1 MTFDPIFIIGTER
14 SGSNL
19 LRLILNAHSE
29 IAVPHPPHVMSYF
42 GPLEKYYG
50 NLSRELNFRRLV
62 RDVITH
68 LRSHIHPW
76 EVDIDEE
83 TLVRTASPRDLFGI
97 YVALYEQF
105 MKAMGKQ
112 HWGCKS
118 TFMIH
123 HVKRILACY
132 PGAKLIWLV
141 RDPRD
146 VALSSRFSVFNP
158 YHPYYTAQLWARQQ
172 ELGLELEAT
181 CRPAN
186 LLRVHYEA
194 LITKPQETVERICRF
209 IGVSFEQAM
218 LRFFETPQARM
229 SASLAQ
235 DWRNTAVPILS
246 DNANKFLSRMS
257 AQDITIIEAM
267 AGETMQKLNY
277 QKVCVQTS
285 ANPAGGFR
293 RVNYRLKNEWLRLQ
307 VEYRSVRR
315 DRNQGLRW
323 RRAMRMFALRVRL
336 QLGAA
341 IMTVAREPAD

>member
-1 MTFDPIFIIGTER
+1 MSFDPIFIIGTER

-29 IAVPHPPHVMSYF
+29 IAVSHPPHVMSYF

-50 NLSRELNFRRLV
+50 DLSYESNFRRLT

-76 EVDIDEE
+76 EVEVDEE
-83 TLVRTASPRDLFGI
+83 TLVRAASPRDLFGI
-97 YVALYEQF
+97 YAALYEQF
-105 MKAMGKQ
+105 MKATGKRY
-112 HWGCKS
+112 WGCKS

-123 HVKRILACY
+123 YVKRILASY
-132 PGAKLIWLV
+132 PEAKLIWLI

-146 VALSSRFSVFNP
+146 VALSSQVSVFNP
-158 YHPYYTAQLWARQQ
+158 YHPYYTARLWAKQQ
-172 ELGLELEAT
+172 ELGLQLEAT

-194 LITKPQETVERICRF
+194 LISNPHETVERICRF
-209 IGVSFEQAM
+209 IGVSFEQTM
-218 LRFFETPQARM
+218 LRFFETREART

-257 AQDITIIEAM
+257 AEDIAIIEAV

-277 QKVCVQTS
+277 QKVGAEVS
-285 ANPAGGFR
+285 AKPAGALR
-293 RVNYRLKNEWLRLQ
+293 RAHYRLKNELLRLR
-307 VEYRSVRR
+307 VEYRSVRH
-315 DRNQGLRW
+315 DRNQWLRW
-323 RRAMRMFALRVRL
+323 RRAMRMFALRARL
-336 QLGAA
+336 QFSSVRSMHVKA
-341 IMTVAREPAD
+341 

>member
-1 MTFDPIFIIGTER
+1 VIRVMSFDPIFIIGTER

-50 NLSRELNFRRLV
+50 DLSCESNFRRLI

-76 EVDIDEE
+76 EVEIDED
-83 TLVRTASPRDLFGI
+83 TLVRAASPRDLFGI
-97 YVALYEQF
+97 YAALYEQF
-105 MKAMGKQ
+105 MKATGKRY
-112 HWGCKS
+112 WGCKS

-123 HVKRILACY
+123 YVKRILASY
-132 PGAKLIWLV
+132 PEAKLIWLI

-146 VALSSRFSVFNP
+146 VALSSQVSVFNP
-158 YHPYYTAQLWARQQ
+158 YHPYYTARLWAKQQ
-172 ELGLELEAT
+172 ELGLQLEAT

-194 LITKPQETVERICRF
+194 LISNPQETVERICRF
-209 IGVSFEQAM
+209 IGVPFEQTM
-218 LRFFETPQARM
+218 LRFFETREART

-246 DNANKFLSRMS
+246 NNANKFLSRMP
-257 AQDITIIEAM
+257 AEDIAIIEAV
-267 AGETMQKLNY
+267 AGETMEKLNY
-277 QKVCVQTS
+277 KKVCAEV
-285 ANPAGGFR
+285 
-293 RVNYRLKNEWLRLQ
+293 
-307 VEYRSVRR
+307 
-315 DRNQGLRW
+315 
-323 RRAMRMFALRVRL
+323 
-336 QLGAA
+336 
-341 IMTVAREPAD
+341 